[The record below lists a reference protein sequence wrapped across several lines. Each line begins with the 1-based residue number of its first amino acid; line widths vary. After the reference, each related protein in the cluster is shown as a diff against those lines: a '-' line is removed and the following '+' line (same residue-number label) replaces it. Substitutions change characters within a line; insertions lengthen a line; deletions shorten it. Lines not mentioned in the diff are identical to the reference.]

1 AVLAGTDEL
10 TVHENGVGALNL
22 PYNRAQLGAQMT
34 RATDPLVLAEASA
47 WLTTY
52 VGRPV
57 RIVGSSLGRTKAQSC
72 GALTQAGLEHMV
84 GRTFSWDG
92 FQRVAG
98 RPQCGTCTSCL
109 LRRQAIHAAGLAQ
122 HDRVD
127 RYRFDVTDPNHRPWS
142 ALIGAFPSLWEL
154 ESRADD
160 WRAVGGPGTS
170 SATLVDMYRACV
182 AEWT

>member
-1 AVLAGTDEL
+1 VDAGVRAPRPGGAV
-10 TVHENGVGALNL
+10 
-22 PYNRAQLGAQMT
+22 R
-34 RATDPLVLAEASA
+34 RATAPAPDDAVRSR
-47 WLTTY
+47 
-52 VGRPV
+52 GRRPF

-72 GALTQAGLEHMV
+72 GALTQAGLEHLV
-84 GRTFSWDG
+84 GRTFSCDG

-98 RPQCGTCTSCL
+98 RPQCRTCTSCL

-182 AEWT
+182 DEWTRFPVVPPHGWSGSDRAAAPAA